1 MLDNDNGKKK
11 EKKKTMESKENVEE
25 TPVLKQL
32 VAPVKFR
39 KVYKL
44 SVKFSEIS
52 NIEIS
57 RTFI

>member
-1 MLDNDNGKKK
+1 MERKK